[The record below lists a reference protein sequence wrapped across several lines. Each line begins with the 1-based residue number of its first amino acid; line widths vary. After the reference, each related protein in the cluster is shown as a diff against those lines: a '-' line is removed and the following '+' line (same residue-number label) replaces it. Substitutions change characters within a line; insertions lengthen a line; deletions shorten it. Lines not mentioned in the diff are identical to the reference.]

1 MQFGLLFRIIRQ
13 RLLLILAITAVT
25 VASAAVASFL
35 MEKIYTASATL
46 FVDVKSTDPVTGEG
60 VFTPQNVQNILNT
73 QVSVI
78 TSSRVANEVV
88 DGLGLLDD
96 PKVMAD
102 WKENGGI
109 GGRENLRADI
119 TEELLKEIKVEASRD
134 GTTITIEY
142 ESTNPEYAA
151 QVVNSFSDAYIK
163 NALSLATDPA
173 REYAREFEKQTE
185 TYRLALEAAQARLAA
200 FQQESGIV
208 ASDETVDVENQRLSA
223 LAAELVRQETQAAD
237 SQSRVRTARGNGR
250 SAMPEVV
257 QNPLIQT
264 LQADVGRAAAEVR
277 DLGSRLGSNHPQYIS
292 ANETLTALQ
301 ERLNTEIGRI
311 SRSLTASNAVNQ
323 RNLARLRQQVDQ
335 QREKVLALKG
345 ARNQIAALQ
354 REVDS
359 EQQAYDL
366 VRNRFTQTDLE
377 SKARQSNVS
386 VITAATVPTEPS
398 RPLPKLNIA
407 VGAFLGLLIGTIAAL
422 TIEATQRPLRNAE
435 DLLQAVG
442 VPVLAVVPPAK
453 TRRAQRLVG
462 PTGPAAPPAGLQL
475 GHRS

>member
-13 RLLLILAITAVT
+13 RLLLILTITALT
-25 VASAAVASFL
+25 MGSAAIASFL
-35 MEKIYTASATL
+35 MQKVYTASATL

-78 TSSRVANEVV
+78 TSARVANEVV
-88 DGLGLLDD
+88 DTLGLLDD
-96 PKVMAD
+96 PKVIAD
-102 WKENGGI
+102 WKENGGV
-109 GGRENLRADI
+109 GDRESMRADI
-119 TEELLKEIKVEASRD
+119 TESLLKEIKVEASRD
-134 GTTITIEY
+134 GTTIEIEY
-142 ESTNPEYAA
+142 ESTNPEYAPE
-151 QVVNSFSDAYIK
+151 VVNAFAESYIK

-185 TYRLALEAAQARLAA
+185 KYRLALEAAQAKLSA
-200 FQQESGIV
+200 FQQKSGIV

-223 LAAELVRQETQAAD
+223 LAAELVRLESEAAD
-237 SQSRVRTARGNGR
+237 SQSRVTTARGRGQA
-250 SAMPEVV
+250 AMPEVV

-264 LQADVGRAAAEVR
+264 LQADVGRAAALVR

-292 ANETLTALQ
+292 ANETLAALQ
-301 ERLNTEIGRI
+301 ERLNSEINRI
-311 SRSLTASNAVNQ
+311 SRSLTANNSVNQ
-323 RNLARLRQQVDQ
+323 RNLSRLRTQVAA
-335 QREKVLALKG
+335 QREKVLELKG

-359 EQQAYDL
+359 EQAAYDL

-386 VITAATVPTEPS
+386 VITAATVPTDPS
-398 RPLPKLNIA
+398 RPLPELNIA

-435 DLLQAVG
+435 DLLHAVG

-453 TRRAQRLVG
+453 SRRAQRLVG
-462 PTGPAAPPAGLQL
+462 PTGPAAPPPGLQL
-475 GHRS
+475 GHRT